1 MPAMQ
6 CNDFHDHLPVWME
19 GERAPV
25 AEAHLRACGHCRE
38 LLSDLEEIRAT
49 GQALG
54 EVEPPP
60 RVWTAI
66 RTRIEEE
73 GLTRARGWRTWVPSF
88 GMVWPRPAVAGATL
102 AVLVAGAFLL
112 GIEAR
117 NYNNSQRWTQG
128 TEAATRPIDAN
139 LGNFELHEVSA
150 LHGPNQAVNASFQK
164 NLQIVDKYI
173 AMCEKS
179 VREEPENELAR
190 DYLYG
195 AYQQKADLLAEMSE
209 RGENPQ

>member
-1 MPAMQ
+1 MQ
-6 CNDFHDHLPVWME
+6 CNDFHDHLRYGWKASALRRPKLIF
-19 GERAPV
+19 GGV
-25 AEAHLRACGHCRE
+25 ATAASCWPTSKRSACH
-38 LLSDLEEIRAT
+38 

-66 RTRIEEE
+66 RAQIEEE
-73 GLTRARGWRTWVPSF
+73 GLTRARGWRTWLPSF
-88 GMVWPRPAVAGATL
+88 GMIWPRPAVAGATL

-112 GIEAR
+112 GIEVR

>member
-6 CNDFHDHLPVWME
+6 CNDFRDHLLVWME
-19 GERAPV
+19 GERAPE
-25 AEAHLRACGHCRE
+25 AEAHLRGCGNCRE
-38 LLSDLEEIRAT
+38 LLADLEEIRVS
-49 GQALG
+49 GRALG

-60 RVWTAI
+60 RVWTAV
-66 RTRIEEE
+66 RAQLEEE
-73 GLTRARGWRTWVPSF
+73 GLTRARGWRTWLPSF
-88 GMVWPRPAVAGATL
+88 GMIWPRPAVAGATL

-112 GIEAR
+112 GIEVR

-128 TEAATRPIDAN
+128 TEAATRPIDTN

>member
-1 MPAMQ
+1 MSAMQ
-6 CNDFHDHLPVWME
+6 CSDFQDLLGPWME
-19 GERAPV
+19 GERAPEV
-25 AEAHLRACGHCRE
+25 EAHLRTCGACRE
-38 LLSDLEEIRAT
+38 MLADLEEIRVT
-49 GQALG
+49 GHAFG
-54 EVEPPP
+54 EIDPPP

-66 RTRIEEE
+66 RAQLEQENLV
-73 GLTRARGWRTWVPSF
+73 GARGWRSWIPSF
-88 GMVWPRPAVAGATL
+88 GVSWPRPLAATATL

-112 GIEAR
+112 GVEAR
-117 NYNNSQRWTQG
+117 NYNNSQRWAQG
-128 TEAATRPIDAN
+128 TEAATQPIQAN

-164 NLQIVDKYI
+164 NLQIVDNYI
-173 AMCEKS
+173 VMCEKS